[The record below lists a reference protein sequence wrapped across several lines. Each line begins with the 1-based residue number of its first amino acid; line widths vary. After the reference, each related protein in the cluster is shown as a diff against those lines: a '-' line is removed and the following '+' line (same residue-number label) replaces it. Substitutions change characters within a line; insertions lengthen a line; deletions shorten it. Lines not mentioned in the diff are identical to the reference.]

1 MAAARQTQG
10 AALSPECA
18 VAARPGYEDL
28 HGQCRRTG
36 DVPLPHATGLLL
48 VHRCTCPCHGRD
60 RERPQ
65 PSQERAPQGTR
76 TARPAPE
83 RTADGTGAPRNISS
97 TLRRSRP

>member
-48 VHRCTCPCHGRD
+48 VHRCTCPCHGGD

-65 PSQERAPQGTR
+65 LSQERAPQGT
-76 TARPAPE
+76 PAPE
-83 RTADGTGAPRNISS
+83 RTADGTGAPLNVTS
-97 TLRRSRP
+97 TPRRSRP